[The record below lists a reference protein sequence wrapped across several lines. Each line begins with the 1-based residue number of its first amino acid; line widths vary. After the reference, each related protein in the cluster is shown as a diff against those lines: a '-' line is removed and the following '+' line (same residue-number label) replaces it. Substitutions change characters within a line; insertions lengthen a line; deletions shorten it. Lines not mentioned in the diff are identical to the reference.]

1 MKLFRKRDLLILAA
15 VAIAALLLYLFS
27 SGVLGR
33 AGTFAEIYYR
43 SELVKTV
50 ALTEGREERFSLEQE
65 PQVVFRLYEDGAIA
79 FEASDC
85 PDKICIRSGKLRK
98 AGQMAAC
105 LPNEIVVRIVSA
117 GGASSDEP
125 DIAVG

>member
-1 MKLFRKRDLLILAA
+1 MKLSKKRDFII
-15 VAIAALLLYLFS
+15 IAALAVAALLIYLLS
-27 SGVLGR
+27 SGALGK
-33 AGTFAEIYYR
+33 AGVFAEIYYR

-65 PQVVFRLYEDGAIA
+65 PQVVFHLYEDGAIA

-85 PDKICIRSGKLRK
+85 PDKICIRSGKLK
-98 AGQMAAC
+98 NAGQMAAC

-117 GGASSDEP
+117 GASDEP